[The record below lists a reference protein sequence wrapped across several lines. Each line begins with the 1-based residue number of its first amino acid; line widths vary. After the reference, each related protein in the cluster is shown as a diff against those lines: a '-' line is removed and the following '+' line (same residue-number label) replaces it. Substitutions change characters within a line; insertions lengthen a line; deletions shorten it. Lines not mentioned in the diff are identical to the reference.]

1 MKNQTIIGLQNVE
14 KDYTIGESVVRALA
28 GVDMEINKGEFVAI
42 VGPSGSGKSTMM
54 NMVGALDVPTSG
66 KIFLGGKDIAEM
78 HESDLAQVRGKK
90 IGFVFQS
97 FNLIPT
103 LTALE
108 NVALPMLF
116 QNVDEETRLEKAAQL
131 LAKVGLQDRASHYP
145 NELSGGQRQRVAIAR
160 SLANDPEVILADEP
174 TGNLDTKTGH
184 EILELFMKL
193 NKEGTTV
200 ILVTHDQDVAAR
212 AQKIL
217 KMKDGRIE
225 KNESKK
231 TTKEKVK
238 SK

>member
-193 NKEGTTV
+193 NKEGTTI
-200 ILVTHDQDVAAR
+200 ILVTHDPDIAAL